1 MNSAGFAHHG
11 GRLGAA
17 RIAYSQAPQPWIDLS
32 TGINPRSYPA
42 PRARGITLNRLPDT
56 GELARLEAVAAAAF
70 GVGDPVRVVATGGT
84 EPALRLLPFV
94 VGTRTAGGVEVGSGG
109 IASST
114 AGGVGVGSGGI
125 GSSTA
130 GGVGVGSGGI
140 GSSAAGGVEAGGA
153 EVGSGAASG
162 VGAFADSVGVAGA
175 RYGIAMALV
184 AGPTYGSHID
194 GWAKAGVPAR
204 VVEDAQ
210 LDGAI
215 GDRTAV
221 IVVNPNNPDGRLVSR
236 DRLRQ
241 LHDVVASRGGVL
253 VVDEAFAEVTPEA
266 SVADLAGTS
275 EAERLVVLRS
285 FGKFYGLA
293 GLRLGFVIGS
303 PAMAARVRGLIGDW
317 PVSVDAMAAGLA
329 AYADTAWADRM
340 RKQLAAAA
348 RRLDGLLR
356 RYGFEV
362 VGGTSLY
369 RLVRAADAPA
379 RFERLAAAGILT
391 RPFQHDATL
400 LRFGLPGAPD
410 GWRRLGEALA
420 GYHAGGASHA

>member
-42 PRARGITLNRLPDT
+42 PRARGVTLNRLPDT
-56 GELARLEAVAAAAF
+56 GELARLEAIAATAF
-70 GVGDPVRVVATGGT
+70 GVADPVRVVATGGT

-94 VGTRTAGGVEVGSGG
+94 AG
-109 IASST
+109 
-114 AGGVGVGSGGI
+114 
-125 GSSTA
+125 
-130 GGVGVGSGGI
+130 
-140 GSSAAGGVEAGGA
+140 
-153 EVGSGAASG
+153 
-162 VGAFADSVGVAGA
+162 SVGVNGTGGAVAGA
-175 RYGIAMALV
+175 IAAAVV
-184 AGPTYGSHID
+184 AGPTYGSHADAWI
-194 GWAKAGVPAR
+194 KAGVASR
-204 VVEDAQ
+204 VVGDAE
-210 LDGAI
+210 LDSAI
-215 GDRTAV
+215 GDRTALV
-221 IVVNPNNPDGRLVSR
+221 VVNPNNPDGRLMSR

-241 LHDVVASRGGVL
+241 LHDAVASRGGVL

-266 SVADLAGTS
+266 SVADLAGTA
-275 EAERLVVLRS
+275 EAEHLVVLRS

-293 GLRLGFVIGS
+293 GLRLGFVVGN
-303 PAMAARVRGLIGDW
+303 PALAARVRGLIGDW
-317 PVSVDAMAAGLA
+317 PVSVDALAAGLV
-329 AYADTAWADRM
+329 AYADRAWADRM

-348 RRLDGLLR
+348 RRLDGLLM

-391 RPFQHDATL
+391 RPFQHDVTL
-400 LRFGLPGAPD
+400 LRFGLPGSPD
-410 GWRRLGEALA
+410 AWRRLDEALA
-420 GYHAGGASHA
+420 AHA

>member
-1 MNSAGFAHHG
+1 MSSAGFAHHG

-42 PRARGITLNRLPDT
+42 PRARGVTLNRLPDT

-70 GVGDPVRVVATGGT
+70 GVADPGLVVATGGT

-94 VGTRTAGGVEVGSGG
+94 V
-109 IASST
+109 
-114 AGGVGVGSGGI
+114 
-125 GSSTA
+125 
-130 GGVGVGSGGI
+130 
-140 GSSAAGGVEAGGA
+140 AGGA
-153 EVGSGAASG
+153 DAVHGGDAPRVGCVGAGSTGGGTGLVVGVDGEFGGDAAMAEVGGGG
-162 VGAFADSVGVAGA
+162 VSVACAGGTPNVGGWALGVRGLA
-175 RYGIAMALV
+175 RAIV
-184 AGPTYGSHID
+184 AGPTYGSHVD
-194 GWAKAGVPAR
+194 GWAKAGVAAR
-204 VVEDAQ
+204 VVADAE
-210 LDGAI
+210 LVGAI

-221 IVVNPNNPDGRLVSR
+221 IVVNPNNPDGRLMSR

-241 LHDVVASRGGVL
+241 LHDAAAARGGVL
-253 VVDEAFAEVTPEA
+253 VVDEAFAEVTPQA
-266 SVADLAGTS
+266 SVADLAGTR
-275 EAERLVVLRS
+275 EAQRLVVLRS

-303 PAMAARVRGLIGDW
+303 PAVAARVRGLIGDW

-329 AYADTAWADRM
+329 AYADPAWADRM

-348 RRLDGLLR
+348 RRLDGLLT

-369 RLVRAADAPA
+369 RLVRAADAPD

-400 LRFGLPGAPD
+400 LRFGLPGSPD
-410 GWRRLGEALA
+410 AWRRLGLALDA
-420 GYHAGGASHA
+420 GSAPHA

>member
-42 PRARGITLNRLPDT
+42 PRARGVTLNRLPDT

-70 GVGDPVRVVATGGT
+70 GVADPVRVVATGGT

-94 VGTRTAGGVEVGSGG
+94 VGFCGGV
-109 IASST
+109 I
-114 AGGVGVGSGGI
+114 
-125 GSSTA
+125 
-130 GGVGVGSGGI
+130 
-140 GSSAAGGVEAGGA
+140 SAARAVAAPGDGGWALGA
-153 EVGSGAASG
+153 CGLAA
-162 VGAFADSVGVAGA
+162 A
-175 RYGIAMALV
+175 IV
-184 AGPTYGSHID
+184 AGPTYGSHVD

-204 VVEDAQ
+204 VVADAE

-241 LHDVVASRGGVL
+241 LHGAIASRGGVL

-303 PAMAARVRGLIGDW
+303 PAVAARVRGLIGDW

-329 AYADTAWADRM
+329 AYTDTVWADRM
-340 RKQLAAAA
+340 RKQLASAA
-348 RRLDGLLR
+348 RRLDGLLT

-362 VGGTSLY
+362 
-369 RLVRAADAPA
+369 
-379 RFERLAAAGILT
+379 
-391 RPFQHDATL
+391 
-400 LRFGLPGAPD
+400 
-410 GWRRLGEALA
+410 
-420 GYHAGGASHA
+420 

>member
-17 RIAYSQAPQPWIDLS
+17 RVAYSQAPQPWIDLS

-42 PRARGITLNRLPDT
+42 PRARGVTLNRLPDT

-70 GVGDPVRVVATGGT
+70 GVADPARVVATGGT

-94 VGTRTAGGVEVGSGG
+94 VGGLV
-109 IASST
+109 
-114 AGGVGVGSGGI
+114 
-125 GSSTA
+125 
-130 GGVGVGSGGI
+130 
-140 GSSAAGGVEAGGA
+140 AA
-153 EVGSGAASG
+153 
-162 VGAFADSVGVAGA
+162 
-175 RYGIAMALV
+175 IV
-184 AGPTYGSHID
+184 AGPTYGSHVD
-194 GWAKAGVPAR
+194 GWDKAGVPAR
-204 VVEDAQ
+204 VVADAE

-241 LHDVVASRGGVL
+241 LHGVAASRGGVL

-275 EAERLVVLRS
+275 EADRLVVLRS

-303 PAMAARVRGLIGDW
+303 PAVAARVRGLIGDW

-340 RKQLAAAA
+340 RKQLASAA
-348 RRLDGLLR
+348 RRLDGLLT

-379 RFERLAAAGILT
+379 RFEYLAAAGILT

-400 LRFGLPGAPD
+400 LRFGLPGSPEA
-410 GWRRLGEALA
+410 WRRLSEALA
-420 GYHAGGASHA
+420 AHV

>member
-42 PRARGITLNRLPDT
+42 PRARGVTLNRLPDT

-70 GVGDPVRVVATGGT
+70 GVADPVRVVATGGT

-94 VGTRTAGGVEVGSGG
+94 VG
-109 IASST
+109 
-114 AGGVGVGSGGI
+114 
-125 GSSTA
+125 
-130 GGVGVGSGGI
+130 
-140 GSSAAGGVEAGGA
+140 
-153 EVGSGAASG
+153 
-162 VGAFADSVGVAGA
+162 GVATA
-175 RYGIAMALV
+175 VV
-184 AGPTYGSHID
+184 AGPTYGSHVD
-194 GWAKAGVPAR
+194 GWDKAGVPAR
-204 VVEDAQ
+204 VVADAE

-221 IVVNPNNPDGRLVSR
+221 IVVNPNNPDGRLVGR

-241 LHDVVASRGGVL
+241 LHGAVASRDGVL

-293 GLRLGFVIGS
+293 GLRLGFVISS
-303 PAMAARVRGLIGDW
+303 PAVAARVRGLIGDW

-340 RKQLAAAA
+340 RKQLAAVA
-348 RRLDGLLR
+348 RRLDGLLTR
-356 RYGFEV
+356 HGFEV

-400 LRFGLPGAPD
+400 LRFGLPGSPEA
-410 GWRRLGEALA
+410 WRRLERALA
-420 GYHAGGASHA
+420 P